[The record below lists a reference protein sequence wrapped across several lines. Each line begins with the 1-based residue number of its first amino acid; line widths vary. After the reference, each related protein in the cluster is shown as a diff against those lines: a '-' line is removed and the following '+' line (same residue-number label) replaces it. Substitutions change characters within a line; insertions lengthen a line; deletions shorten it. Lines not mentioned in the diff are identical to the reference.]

1 VRRRFTR
8 RRPPIL
14 EVITTWIDGPP
25 PALPDEGPDDGRT
38 IRWSAGAL
46 DGVLSRHGEST
57 PEPARSAELAA
68 LIEDAAS
75 GDDEAR
81 GALYEAAR
89 ADGIVFALDEALD
102 TLVQAQVDGDGVA
115 DLGRRLLREAEHREP
130 LKLAVA
136 LVGRMGDE
144 RDLAPLETLARH
156 DEFSLVA
163 GVALANLLDDAVTA
177 WWRVAQL
184 ARGWGKIEAVGRL
197 AQEPELPDEVRSW
210 LLRQGCDNA
219 VMPEYLAY
227 PCATAGRL
235 EDALHGSVDDELLDG
250 ACTIVGALVNG
261 GPAED
266 IDDYEPGPRVVA
278 AVVALAGE
286 RPVNRVRLS
295 TVVDVRRWAEEYEQH
310 VAIAERCGRVL
321 ARPDVR
327 AFVTERLRDPDEVL
341 HVWTIAEAMGLDPW
355 EAGWTH
361 LQTAAH
367 DPGLYY
373 ELTRTTNPDRWA
385 RLMAFSERALPLAA
399 LASGPREQL
408 FPPPQQRDAARA
420 LAFLV
425 QATRPGRWSPRI
437 VAAALMSPVI
447 STRNAALHALGRAEP
462 ADWGDPVRSALRRL
476 VLEEPVLEV
485 RERARAQ
492 LGRDRTAAG

>member
-14 EVITTWIDGPP
+14 EVIAAWADGPP

-38 IRWSAGAL
+38 IQWSAGAL

-81 GALYEAAR
+81 SALYEAAR

-102 TLVQAQVDGDGVA
+102 TLVAADVDGEGVA
-115 DLGRRLLREAEHREP
+115 EVGRRLLREAEHREP

-136 LVGRMGDE
+136 LVGRMGDD
-144 RDLAPLETLARH
+144 RDLPPLETLARH

-163 GVALANLLDDAVTA
+163 GVALANLLDDAVSA

-184 ARGWGKIEAVGRL
+184 AGGWGKIEAVGRL
-197 AQEPELPDEVRSW
+197 AQAPDLSEDVRGW
-210 LLRQGCDNA
+210 LLRHGCDNA

-227 PCATAGRL
+227 ACATAGRL
-235 EDALHGSVDDELLDG
+235 EDALDGLVDDELLDG

-261 GPAED
+261 GPAEG
-266 IDDYEPGPRVVA
+266 IDEYEPGARVAA
-278 AVVALAGE
+278 AVVELAGE
-286 RPVNRVRLS
+286 RPVNRVRLN

-327 AFVTERLRDPDEVL
+327 AFVAERLRDPDEIL
-341 HVWTIAEAMGLDPW
+341 HIWAIAEAMGLDPW
-355 EAGWTH
+355 ESGWTH
-361 LQTAAH
+361 LQAARH

-373 ELTRTTNPDRWA
+373 ELTRTTSPERWA
-385 RLMAFSERALPLAA
+385 RLTAFAERALPLDA

-408 FPPPQQRDAARA
+408 FPPPEQRDAARA

-425 QATRPGRWSPRI
+425 QGTRPGRWSPRI
-437 VAAALMSPVI
+437 IAAALLSPVI
-447 STRNAALHALGRAEP
+447 STRNAALHALRRAEP
-462 ADWGDPVRSALRRL
+462 AEWGEPVRSALGRL
-476 VLEEPVLEV
+476 VLEEPMIEV
-485 RERARAQ
+485 RERARRQ
-492 LGRDRTAAG
+492 LARLDP